1 MEIFEKYV
9 ESGSHLVLSWDIT
22 EIVKKKNFISSKDKK
37 DWIVFTKQM
46 GNIRAKESSLLKQDI
61 EINKIKKLDLH
72 GSSLIDANKIVK
84 KFIIESFNN
93 GCKKLL
99 IVTGKGLRSKSHDN
113 PYLSEKLSV
122 LKYAIPEY
130 IQNDED
136 LKHKVGKISKADL
149 KDGGAGAMYIFLKN
163 TKKY

>member
-1 MEIFEKYV
+1 MKKKYV
-9 ESGSHLVLSWDIT
+9 VS
-22 EIVKKKNFISSKDKK
+22 FKDKK
-37 DWIVFTKQM
+37 DWFDFTEQID
-46 GNIRAKESSLLKQDI
+46 NISPKEADLLEQNV

-72 GSSLIDANKIVK
+72 GTSLIDANKIVK

-163 TKKY
+163 TKKFTK